1 MSPYPTIRRVHEH
14 CMQLDAFAAAH
25 PQQQPDYEE

>member
-1 MSPYPTIRRVHEH
+1 MTPYPTIARIYAT

-25 PQQQPDYEE
+25 PRRQPDYEP